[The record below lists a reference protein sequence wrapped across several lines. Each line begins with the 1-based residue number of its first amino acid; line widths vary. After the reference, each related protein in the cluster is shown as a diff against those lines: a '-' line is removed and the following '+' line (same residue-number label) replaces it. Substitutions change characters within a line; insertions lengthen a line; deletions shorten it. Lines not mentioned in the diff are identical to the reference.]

1 MARMQSILMKV
12 PCKSVRSL
20 HNLLLDKVFY
30 EIRLLVSILTY
41 KNLKTVI
48 PFPTSKKMNRL
59 KIESLSNTK
68 ELKTQGKL
76 LPPLKIGKTGKNR
89 ESQLTGS
96 RHSVAKSVTGAVL
109 VEPFFTVVEEGLDAQ
124 CVLDVCN
131 KNSEGGSN
139 HWKYHS

>member
-68 ELKTQGKL
+68 ELKT
-76 LPPLKIGKTGKNR
+76 
-89 ESQLTGS
+89 
-96 RHSVAKSVTGAVL
+96 
-109 VEPFFTVVEEGLDAQ
+109 
-124 CVLDVCN
+124 
-131 KNSEGGSN
+131 
-139 HWKYHS
+139 

>member
-30 EIRLLVSILTY
+30 EIILVSILTY

-68 ELKTQGKL
+68 ELKT
-76 LPPLKIGKTGKNR
+76 
-89 ESQLTGS
+89 
-96 RHSVAKSVTGAVL
+96 
-109 VEPFFTVVEEGLDAQ
+109 
-124 CVLDVCN
+124 
-131 KNSEGGSN
+131 
-139 HWKYHS
+139 

>member
-1 MARMQSILMKV
+1 MARMQSILMTV

-30 EIRLLVSILTY
+30 EIILVSILTY

-96 RHSVAKSVTGAVL
+96 RRSEAKSVTGAVL

-124 CVLDVCN
+124 CVLDVGN